1 MSRQNLHSLGIIIL
15 GTFILMGCK
24 VEEKAGPSSTNK
36 TATAGTT
43 ETTTPEDQG
52 KLQQLTEQV
61 KQLQDQ
67 VAKTKTDT
75 TTPAISSKIL
85 SPQVTEE
92 FLQTLSAKNNIRDFA
107 TFYFESIQ
115 PYVTTDLFAINDN
128 IDSKSSFY
136 ENLKNDEWTSSFV
149 ADLVHV
155 FQATLLAC
163 GDGDNIDFGIDWL
176 RTAIPFEK
184 KLELSKKI
192 SALLFKKYSAETLEK
207 MDEEDDESSG
217 ATMADIVSVTF
228 NARNRIS
235 ICEKGDE
242 EKNGFAEIYAEQLD
256 EKLALDRVSPE
267 IYRTEAGYRADDE
280 IKIESGYAKGM
291 ADTFDALF
299 NPKKQPILPA
309 KKILIKGYFDST
321 ETADKGLA
329 RAKMVHDA
337 ILKEKPEIKEF
348 VILADTAELSKS
360 ETVDDKLNRYVR
372 IFLE

>member
-1 MSRQNLHSLGIIIL
+1 MSRHNIHSLGIIIL

-24 VEEKAGPSSTNK
+24 VEEKAGASSTNK
-36 TATAGTT
+36 AATDGTT
-43 ETTTPEDQG
+43 VTTTPEDPG
-52 KLQQLTEQV
+52 KLQQLADQI

-67 VAKTKTDT
+67 VAKSKTDAT
-75 TTPAISSKIL
+75 TTTTSSKIL
-85 SPQVTEE
+85 SPQVTDE
-92 FLQTLSAKNNIRDFA
+92 FLQTLSSKNDIRGFA

-136 ENLKNDEWTSSFV
+136 ENLKSDEWTSSFL

-192 SALLFKKYSAETLEK
+192 SELLFKKYPAETLKK
-207 MDEEDDESSG
+207 MDEEDESSG
-217 ATMADIVSVTF
+217 ATLTDIVSVTF

-242 EKNGFAEIYAEQLD
+242 EKNGFAEIYATQLD
-256 EKLALDRVSPE
+256 EKLALDRITPE
-267 IYRTEAGYRADDE
+267 VYRTEAGYQADDE

-291 ADTFDALF
+291 ADSFDALF
-299 NPKKQPILPA
+299 NPKKQPILPT
-309 KKILIKGYFDST
+309 KKILIKGYFDSS

-337 ILKEKPEIKEF
+337 LLKEKPEIKEF
-348 VILADTAELSKS
+348 VILADTAELSKG